1 MRIDAADVAGRTT
14 RRYRFRPHAG
24 GVVLMTDPTPTLRE
38 LFEAALALAP
48 TERRAFLD
56 ARCFDAARR
65 ATVEQLLAA
74 DAEGGARV
82 LDESFD
88 ELLGRVSDDS
98 LDEIGPPPAGTS
110 IGPFVLVEKLGEG
123 GSSIVYRAEREQA
136 GVRQTVALKL
146 LRRGLYSE
154 EERRRF
160 RSERLALAQLEH
172 ASIARLIEGGVT
184 DAGVPYIALEL
195 IDGETITDYARNR
208 HLNLRQRLELFVDA
222 CRAVEAAHRALI
234 VHRDL
239 KPSNVLVTRDGCV
252 KLLDFGIA
260 KLLDIEPGADATHT
274 HHVVLTPAYAAP
286 EQFTRGAIT
295 TATDVYALGILLN
308 ELVTGRRREPGDT
321 RTPSA
326 TIANDTDPATLPA
339 PARSTRKLLRGDID
353 NIVLKSTDMEP
364 ERRYASAGA
373 LADDIGRHLDGQ
385 PVTAH
390 PPSTWY
396 RARKFFGRHRGGVV
410 TTAAFLLAIFA
421 ALGFAVWQANVA
433 RQQARLAREQAA
445 RAEAVRD
452 LLVGIFDTEIPTR
465 PKGEMPSTAE
475 LLEAGTQHAKDM
487 LGETPAVQSDL
498 LTALGRVY
506 DHLALPDKGEP
517 VLDAAVAAAER
528 VSPRDPALLGAA
540 LSERGELD
548 LSSDR
553 FDAALVRIDQA
564 IALQREADPNGIPLA
579 ISLDRRALAE
589 SQTGKHDAAIADYL
603 AALAIHEKRLPADDP
618 DIFNSYDSLG
628 NAYIRAGRPDL
639 AIDYMK
645 KAADGALAKFGE
657 KHVKTAHYLKNLGSV
672 YGSQRRWSEAAA
684 LTERA
689 VRIESELYPP
699 GSPDVVNGLNNLGS
713 IELTLGRLD
722 AAQKTL
728 DEARARNRDAGH
740 DASLGQTFV
749 LGNLAR
755 VHEMLGDLDGAAAL
769 LDEAQRTANQVVGP
783 DHARTR
789 TLELQGARVA
799 FLRDPK
805 TAPALQKV
813 AASVLEQPERLAQFR
828 PRSEPEAR
836 WALGLAQQAL
846 GDDAAA
852 GATWR
857 AAVDALPADRVDSL
871 MLPLVAALADFERAH
886 GENDAA
892 NALLRSYIDRAT
904 REFGAM
910 HYGVGLLHLELAET
924 IFADRDSAMAE
935 LDAAD
940 AAFAELPLDHP
951 WRARAATLRQRL
963 R

>member
-1 MRIDAADVAGRTT
+1 
-14 RRYRFRPHAG
+14 
-24 GVVLMTDPTPTLRE
+24 MTDPTPTLRE

-48 TERRAFLD
+48 AERGAFLAARCADGERRA
-56 ARCFDAARR
+56 A
-65 ATVEQLLAA
+65 VEQLLAA
-74 DAEGGARV
+74 DADGGARV

-88 ELLGRVSDDS
+88 ELLERVSDDS
-98 LDEIGPPPAGTS
+98 LDEASPPPTGAHV
-110 IGPFVLVEKLGEG
+110 GPFVLVEKLGEG
-123 GSSIVYRAEREQA
+123 GSSVVYRAEREQA

-146 LRRGLYSE
+146 LRRGLYSD

-172 ASIARLIEGGVT
+172 AGIARLIEGGVT

-195 IDGETITDYARNR
+195 IDGETITAHARNR
-208 HLNLRQRLELFVDA
+208 HLNLRQRLELFVDV

-239 KPSNVLVTRDGCV
+239 KPSNVLVTRDGQV

-274 HHVVLTPAYAAP
+274 QHVVLTPAYAAP

-339 PARSTRKLLRGDID
+339 PARNTRKLLRGDVD
-353 NIVLKSTDMEP
+353 NIVMKATETDP
-364 ERRYASAGA
+364 DRRYASAGA
-373 LADDIGRHLDGQ
+373 LAEDIERHLDGQ
-385 PVTAH
+385 PVAAH

-396 RARKFFGRHRGGVV
+396 RASKFFARHRGGVV
-410 TTAAFLLAIFA
+410 TTAAFLLAILA

-433 RQQARLAREQAA
+433 RQQARLAREQAV

-475 LLEAGTQHAKDM
+475 LLEAGARHAKDN
-487 LGETPAVQSDL
+487 LGDTPAVQSDL

-517 VLDAAVAAAER
+517 LLDAAVAAAER
-528 VSPRDPALLGAA
+528 VTPRDPALLGAA

-553 FDAALVRIDQA
+553 FDVALARIDQA
-564 IALQREADPNGIPLA
+564 IALQREADPSGIPLS

-603 AALAIHEKRLPADDP
+603 AALAIREKQLPAGDP
-618 DIFNSYDSLG
+618 EILNSYDSLS
-628 NAYIRAGRPDL
+628 NAYVRAGRPEL

-645 KAADGALAKFGE
+645 KAVDGALAKFGE
-657 KHVKTAHYLKNLGSV
+657 KHVKTAHYLKNLGTV
-672 YGSQRRWSEAAA
+672 YGSQRRWADAAA

-689 VRIESELYPP
+689 VRIERELYPA

-713 IELTLGRLD
+713 MELTLGRLD

-740 DASLGQTFV
+740 GTSLGQTFV

-755 VHEMLGDLDGAAAL
+755 VHEALGDLDGAAAR
-769 LDEAQRTANQVVGP
+769 LDEARRTANDVVGP

-789 TLELQGARVA
+789 TLELQAARVA

-805 TAPALQKV
+805 NAHALQQI
-813 AASVLEQPERLAQFR
+813 STSILEHPETLAQFR

-836 WALGLAQQAL
+836 WALGLAQQAR

-852 GATWR
+852 GVTWK
-857 AAVDALPADRVDSL
+857 AAVDALPADRVDPL
-871 MLPLVAALADFERAH
+871 TLPLVAVLAEFERAH
-886 GENDAA
+886 GERDAA
-892 NALLRSYIDRAT
+892 VALLEDYIDRST
-904 REFGAM
+904 REFGAT

-924 IFADRDSAMAE
+924 LAADRAASLAE

-940 AAFAELPLDHP
+940 AAFVELPAAHP
-951 WRARAATLRQRL
+951 WRLRATALRRKL
-963 R
+963 A

>member
-1 MRIDAADVAGRTT
+1 MTIETADVAARTT
-14 RRYRFRPHAG
+14 RRYRFPRYAQGNAP
-24 GVVLMTDPTPTLRE
+24 MTDPTPTLRE
-38 LFEAALALAP
+38 LFEAALALPPA
-48 TERRAFLD
+48 ERRAFLD
-56 ARCFDAARR
+56 ARCVDGARR
-65 ATVEQLLAA
+65 TAVEQLLAA
-74 DAEGGARV
+74 DADGGVRV

-98 LDEIGPPPAGTS
+98 LDDIGPPPAGAS
-110 IGPFVLVEKLGEG
+110 DGPYVLIEKLGEG
-123 GSSIVYRAEREQA
+123 GSSIVYRDEREQA

-146 LRRGLYSE
+146 LRRGLYSD

-172 ASIARLIEGGVT
+172 AGIARLIEGGVT

-195 IDGETITDYARNR
+195 IDGETITAYARNR
-208 HLNLRQRLELFVDA
+208 HLNLRQRLGLFVDA

-239 KPSNVLVTRDGCV
+239 KPSNVLVTRDGRV

-260 KLLDIEPGADATHT
+260 KLLDIESGVEATHT

-339 PARSTRKLLRGDID
+339 PARNTRKLLRGDVD
-353 NIVLKSTDMEP
+353 NIVLKSTETDP
-364 ERRYASAGA
+364 DRRYASAGA
-373 LADDIGRHLDGQ
+373 LADDIERHLDGQ
-385 PVTAH
+385 PVSAH

-465 PKGEMPSTAE
+465 PKGEMPTTAE
-475 LLEAGTQHAKDM
+475 LLEAGAQHAKDN
-487 LGETPAVQSDL
+487 LGDTPAVQSDL

-528 VSPRDPALLGAA
+528 VKPRDPALLGAA

-564 IALQREADPNGIPLA
+564 ITLQREADPNGIPLA

-603 AALAIHEKRLPADDP
+603 AALAIREKRLPADDP
-618 DIFNSYDSLG
+618 EILNSYDSLS
-628 NAYIRAGRPDL
+628 NAYVRAGRADL
-639 AIDYMK
+639 AVDYIK
-645 KAADGALAKFGE
+645 KAADGAHAKFGE
-657 KHVKTAHYLKNLGSV
+657 KHVKTAHYLKNLGTV
-672 YGSQRRWSEAAA
+672 YGSQRRWADAAA

-713 IELTLGRLD
+713 MQLTLGRLN

-728 DEARARNRDAGH
+728 DDARARNRDAGH

-769 LDEAQRTANQVVGP
+769 LDEARRIANQVVGD

-789 TLELQGARVA
+789 TLDLQAARVA
-799 FLRDPK
+799 FERDPK
-805 TAPALQKV
+805 TAAALQKV
-813 AASVLEQPERLAQFR
+813 AASILEHPENLAQFR

-846 GDDAAA
+846 GDEAAA
-852 GATWR
+852 GATWKTGI
-857 AAVDALPADRVDSL
+857 DALPADRVDSQT
-871 MLPLVAALADFERAH
+871 LPLVAALAESERTH
-886 GENDAA
+886 GDLDAA
-892 NALLRSYIDRAT
+892 TALLNDYIDRST
-904 REFGAM
+904 REFAAT

-924 IFADRDSAMAE
+924 KSADRAAAIVE

-940 AAFAELPLDHP
+940 AAFAELPPDHA
-951 WRARAATLRQRL
+951 WRVRSATLRRSL